1 MLSKLYKESLLLFGC
16 IHLLPVKTEVCILL
30 ITSSKS
36 KQMKE
41 LEHSNHTLA
50 KDGLMKCSG
59 LCPPAL
65 VIGIRLVGKD
75 FLGTSQEESL

>member
-1 MLSKLYKESLLLFGC
+1 M
-16 IHLLPVKTEVCILL
+16 LL
-30 ITSSKS
+30 ITNSER

-41 LEHSNHTLA
+41 LGVFKPYSG

-59 LCPPAL
+59 LCSPTL
-65 VIGIRLVGKD
+65 VIRIRLVGKD

>member
-1 MLSKLYKESLLLFGC
+1 
-16 IHLLPVKTEVCILL
+16 
-30 ITSSKS
+30 
-36 KQMKE
+36 MKE